1 MLLLLMVFT
10 IITISISASAL
21 TSSTNISSSN
31 QTLLDLSNV
40 ASIDNTHLVA
50 EKFQTSTGFAVANS
64 NVTAN
69 VVNVLHDV
77 TNTGSATVNTF
88 VLTSELKWPEP
99 TVELQSLQSNSILI
113 GTTAILDATGIN
125 YTDGKNSVTFASDH
139 ILVSDDVNS
148 LDVQIGNIEI
158 SNKFLNLL
166 VFIGTDMN
174 ISTTGTG
181 GAFLFLPT
189 PGGFQSGSLNFSNL
203 YNGFTLRI
211 TASGTFVT
219 NNIDI
224 SDFTFCTANT
234 TLSVDKQPQQI
245 ILGDSLDG
253 LGIFAETNHFPWYFN
268 GILTINAIENDTIT
282 MQSFGNF
289 WMISGDGS
297 LIGPEQT
304 YQKTSQLF
312 NGLELSFWGIISQSS
327 GITIPIPSMT
337 LQKLSIE
344 QLR

>member
-1 MLLLLMVFT
+1 
-10 IITISISASAL
+10 
-21 TSSTNISSSN
+21 
-31 QTLLDLSNV
+31 
-40 ASIDNTHLVA
+40 
-50 EKFQTSTGFAVANS
+50 
-64 NVTAN
+64 
-69 VVNVLHDV
+69 
-77 TNTGSATVNTF
+77 
-88 VLTSELKWPEP
+88 LKWPEP

-125 YTDGKNSVTFASDH
+125 YTDGKNSVRFASDH

-158 SNKFLNLL
+158 SNKVLSSL

-189 PGGFQSGSLNFSNL
+189 PSGFQSGSLNFSNL
-203 YNGFTLRI
+203 YTGFTLRI

-219 NNIDI
+219 NNIDT
-224 SDFTFCTANT
+224 SDFTFCIANT
-234 TLSVDKQPQQI
+234 ILSVDKQPQQI

-253 LGIFAETNHFPWYFN
+253 LGIFSASNNLPWNFS

-289 WMISGDGS
+289 WMVENGS

-327 GITIPIPSMT
+327 GITVPIPSMT
-337 LQKLSIE
+337 LQQLSIE